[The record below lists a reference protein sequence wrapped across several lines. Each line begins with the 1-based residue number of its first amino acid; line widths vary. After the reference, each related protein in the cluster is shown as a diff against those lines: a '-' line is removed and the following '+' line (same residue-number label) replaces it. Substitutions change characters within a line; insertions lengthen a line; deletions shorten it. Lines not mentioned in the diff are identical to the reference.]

1 MSIKTRKIKLIA
13 VGEKPSDKTFV
24 YNYVKNIASELAILG
39 NEIIRCHVSN
49 QYKLDELSKNKKIS
63 KGDAT
68 KIMREENGTILEN
81 VGYQL
86 TTRYPHIPSN
96 IRTRFNR
103 TIYNTIS
110 NNFYD
115 ILMGK
120 ISIPSFRKTNMTI
133 PLNCTMSNLKNENG
147 GTNVIYTENND
158 YRLLFPSVRGLKEKI
173 EFSLLFG
180 RDKSNNRIIVDRV
193 ISGEYNLCDSS
204 IQVKDNDFYFLLTY
218 KQPDTIIDNITEPK
232 TMGIDIGIN
241 RPVSFY
247 IENEKH
253 QPQQIIIGEKI
264 QHDRMRFYKQR
275 RSLQQSLKF
284 SKGGHGRTRKLQA
297 INHLSEKEKNWSQTI
312 NHTITREL
320 IKIAIDYKIT
330 TIKMED
336 LTGITTNSN
345 DYFLKSW
352 AYYQL
357 QTYIEYKAKELGI
370 NIEWVN
376 PKDTSNTCP
385 TCKTSDPLNRND
397 KDKTKFRCI
406 NNECKDFDKE
416 KDADIVGSFNICFKD
431 SSSTKEK
438 SKKGKL
444 EKGKKRK
451 EELLNV

>member
-1 MSIKTRKIKLIA
+1 MSVKTRKIKLIA
-13 VGEKPSDKTFV
+13 VGETPKDRTAV
-24 YNYVKNIASELAILG
+24 YNHIKNTANILSEVG
-39 NEIIRCHVSN
+39 NRIIRLTIN
-49 QYKLDELSKNKKIS
+49 NLYEIDDLMTTMT
-63 KGDAT
+63 KGDAIKALT
-68 KIMREENGTILEN
+68 EKLGTSVQN
-81 VGYQL
+81 SGYRL
-86 TTRYPHIPSN
+86 TTEYANIPSEV
-96 IRTRFNR
+96 RTGFNQS
-103 TIYNTIS
+103 IFKTIS

-115 ILMGK
+115 IKNGK
-120 ISIPSFRKTNMTI
+120 MSIPSFRKTNINI
-133 PLNCTMSNLKNENG
+133 PLSGRKTDTG
-147 GTNVIYTENND
+147 GTNVIYVDND
-158 YRLLFPSVRGLKEKI
+158 KYTIDFPTARGEKQDIRFNLF
-173 EFSLLFG
+173 FG
-180 RDKSNNRIIVDRV
+180 KDKSNNKVIVDRV
-193 ISGEYNLCDSS
+193 ISGEYSICDSS
-204 IQVKDNDFYFLLTY
+204 IQVKDNDLYLLLTY
-218 KQPDTIIDNITEPK
+218 KQPDTIIDNIIEPK

-297 INHLSEKEKNWSQTI
+297 MNHLSEKEKNWSQTI

-357 QTYIEYKAKELGI
+357 QSYIEYKAKELGI

-444 EKGKKRK
+444 EKGKKK
-451 EELLNV
+451 KLEEATI

>member
-1 MSIKTRKIKLIA
+1 MSVKTRKIKLIA
-13 VGEKPSDKTFV
+13 VGETPKDRTAT
-24 YNYVKNIASELAILG
+24 YNHIKNTANILSEVG
-39 NEIIRCHVSN
+39 NRIIRLTVN
-49 QYKLDELSKNKKIS
+49 NLYEIDDLMTTMT
-63 KGDAT
+63 KGDAIKALT
-68 KIMREENGTILEN
+68 EKLGTSVQN
-81 VGYQL
+81 SGYRL
-86 TTRYPHIPSN
+86 TTEYANIPSEV
-96 IRTRFNR
+96 RTGFNQS
-103 TIYNTIS
+103 IFKTIS

-115 ILMGK
+115 IKNGK
-120 ISIPSFRKTNMTI
+120 MSIPSFRKTNINI
-133 PLNCTMSNLKNENG
+133 PLSGKKTDTG
-147 GTNVIYTENND
+147 GTNVIYVDND
-158 YRLLFPSVRGLKEKI
+158 KYNINFPTPRGEKQDIRFNLF
-173 EFSLLFG
+173 FG
-180 RDKSNNRIIVDRV
+180 KDKSNNKVIVDRV

-297 INHLSEKEKNWSQTI
+297 MNNLSEKEKNWSQTI

-320 IKIAIDYKIT
+320 IKIAIDYKVT

-357 QTYIEYKAKELGI
+357 QSYIEYKAKELGI